1 MDKPASR
8 MHTGSLFQAL
18 LSALGLS
25 ACAVAAG
32 FMLVSGLLLTGSGQ
46 IMLREQSGVLISL
59 AWTLAFLAA
68 AALPS
73 LIYASR
79 RISGHPAETPGKAN
93 GLRSASVA
101 MLIWPLILAAGRALS
116 GSNELS
122 WILLP
127 PLQILAVVLPLWWFV
142 EAARERLPSSSQ
154 QRSWGVINFS
164 LFVSTPL
171 VILVEIGLMLAGLA
185 GLVLIIS
192 GNPEMVQAFE
202 DFSQRILNSLS
213 NPEALLRIY
222 RPMLAQP
229 AVIFGMLFGLSAV
242 VPLVEELIKP
252 LAVWVLAGR
261 DLTPTEGFTAGALAG
276 AGFALLETLFS
287 LANPAA
293 DGWLALTVGRAGTGL
308 LHISTAALMGLALA
322 EAWQSGRYLRLGV
335 TYFGVVVAHGLWNA
349 FSVLNGLSE
358 ILAGT
363 SGLVQ
368 NLYQIGQAAP
378 YGLGL
383 LALGMLLT
391 LLMNNYR
398 LRNQADLHMEPAQ
411 VD

>member
-1 MDKPASR
+1 
-8 MHTGSLFQAL
+8 
-18 LSALGLS
+18 
-25 ACAVAAG
+25 
-32 FMLVSGLLLTGSGQ
+32 
-46 IMLREQSGVLISL
+46 
-59 AWTLAFLAA
+59 
-68 AALPS
+68 
-73 LIYASR
+73 
-79 RISGHPAETPGKAN
+79 
-93 GLRSASVA
+93 
-101 MLIWPLILAAGRALS
+101 
-116 GSNELS
+116 
-122 WILLP
+122 
-127 PLQILAVVLPLWWFV
+127 
-142 EAARERLPSSSQ
+142 
-154 QRSWGVINFS
+154 VINFS

-202 DFSQRILNSLS
+202 DFSRRILNSLS
-213 NPEALLRIY
+213 NPEAMLRIY

-229 AVIFGMLFGLSAV
+229 AVIFGILFGLSAV

-293 DGWLALTVGRAGTGL
+293 DSWLALTVGRAGTGL

>member
-1 MDKPASR
+1 
-8 MHTGSLFQAL
+8 MHTGSVFQAL

-46 IMLREQSGVLISL
+46 SMLREQSGVLISL
-59 AWTLAFLAA
+59 AWTMAFLAA

-79 RISGHPAETPGKAN
+79 RISGQPAEAPGKAN

-101 MLIWPLILAAGRALS
+101 LLIWPLILAAGRALS
-116 GSNELS
+116 GSTDLS
-122 WILLP
+122 WMLLP

-142 EAARERLPSSSQ
+142 EAARERLPSSSR

-171 VILVEIGLMLAGLA
+171 VILVEIGLFLGGVA

-202 DFSQRILNSLS
+202 NFSQRILNSIS

-229 AVIFGMLFGLSAV
+229 VVIFAMLVGLSLI

-261 DLTPTEGFTAGALAG
+261 DLTPAEGFTAGALAG

-287 LANPAA
+287 LANPSA
-293 DGWLALTVGRAGTGL
+293 DGWLLLTVGRAGTGL
-308 LHISTAALMGLALA
+308 LHISTAAWMGLALA

-358 ILAGT
+358 ILAGS
-363 SGLVQ
+363 SGVVQ
-368 NLYQIGQAAP
+368 TLYQIGQAAP

-383 LALGMLLT
+383 LALGLMLS

-398 LRNQADLHMEPAQ
+398 LRSEAAQ
-411 VD
+411 VV